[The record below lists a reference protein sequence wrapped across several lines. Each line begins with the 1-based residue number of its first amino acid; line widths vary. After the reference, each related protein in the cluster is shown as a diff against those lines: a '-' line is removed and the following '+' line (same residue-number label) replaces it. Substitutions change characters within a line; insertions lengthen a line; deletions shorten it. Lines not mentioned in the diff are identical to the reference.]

1 MSNTDAESPL
11 TNYQR
16 QFNYTA
22 LSPLGGQTAHVQFKG
37 SFQGQQVLWDTHL
50 ITLQEVY
57 RQGIAAGKYSDKNAI
72 SLPQFIDINEK
83 DPAELTLTVGIDVP
97 TIDAPAVLK
106 TIIMINNYK
115 LLRHGRH
122 EYGPPRQF

>member
-11 TNYQR
+11 INYQR

-37 SFQGQQVLWDTHL
+37 SFQGQQVLWDTHI

-57 RQGIAAGKYSDKNAI
+57 RQGIAAGKYSDKNVI
-72 SLPQFIDINEK
+72 SLSQFIDINEK
-83 DPAELTLTVGIDVP
+83 DTAELTLTVGVDVP

-115 LLRHGRH
+115 RLRHGRH

>member
-11 TNYQR
+11 THYQR

-37 SFQGQQVLWDTHL
+37 SFQGQQVLWDTHI

-57 RQGIAAGKYSDKNAI
+57 REGIAAGKYSDNNAI
-72 SLPQFIDINEK
+72 SLSQFIEINEK

-115 LLRHGRH
+115 RLRHGRH